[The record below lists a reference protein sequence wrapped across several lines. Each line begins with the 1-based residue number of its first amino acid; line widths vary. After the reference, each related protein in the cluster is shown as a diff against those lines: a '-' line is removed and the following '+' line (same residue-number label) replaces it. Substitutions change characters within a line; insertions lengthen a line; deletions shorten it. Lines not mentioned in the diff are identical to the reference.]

1 MTTRRELI
9 DAVAARYRAAG
20 RDQKKE
26 ILDEFV
32 RVTGFH
38 RKHAIRV
45 LKKVPRPE
53 TPEPRQR
60 ARIYDEAVR
69 EALTIVW
76 EAADR
81 ICGKRLRQVIA
92 GLVDAMERH
101 GHLKL
106 DAAVRENLLS
116 MSAATMDRL
125 LTTVRV
131 TAKQGR
137 RRTMINTPLRKSIP
151 VRTFGDWHD
160 PSPGFFEMDM
170 VVHCGK
176 STAGSYV
183 HSLVLT
189 DIASGWTEA
198 IAMVVREQTLV
209 TESVSDIRTKLPFAV
224 RGLDVDND
232 GAFINDT
239 LVGYCRDNKIE
250 LTRCRAYKKNDQ
262 AWIEQK
268 NGAVIRRMVGY
279 GRMEGVQAAAVLN
292 KLYTSARLF
301 VNFFQPSFKLLS
313 KTREGAKV
321 IKKYHP
327 PATPC
332 ERLLERQ
339 DVSDAC
345 KEQLRQT
352 LAALDPVRLLSEIRE
367 AQRVLV
373 ELEGGVA
380 KAETAQSTAGLSG
393 FVASLSTVWRDGE
406 VRPTHRKRASG
417 PRTWR
422 TRTDPFEKVWP
433 IVEQWLNEQPD
444 ANAKDLFL
452 RLQATTPEVFQP
464 GQLRT
469 LQRRVKQW
477 RSEIARRLVFDAEQE
492 PEAETALSMASVA
505 AVRSDGRVEA

>member
-1 MTTRRELI
+1 M
-9 DAVAARYRAAG
+9 
-20 RDQKKE
+20 
-26 ILDEFV
+26 
-32 RVTGFH
+32 
-38 RKHAIRV
+38 
-45 LKKVPRPE
+45 
-53 TPEPRQR
+53 
-60 ARIYDEAVR
+60 
-69 EALTIVW
+69 
-76 EAADR
+76 
-81 ICGKRLRQVIA
+81 
-92 GLVDAMERH
+92 
-101 GHLKL
+101 
-106 DAAVRENLLS
+106 
-116 MSAATMDRL
+116 
-125 LTTVRV
+125 
-131 TAKQGR
+131 
-137 RRTMINTPLRKSIP
+137 
-151 VRTFGDWHD
+151 
-160 PSPGFFEMDM
+160 
-170 VVHCGK
+170 HCGK

-198 IAMVVREQTLV
+198 MAMVVREQTLV

-279 GRMEGVQAAAVLN
+279 GRLEGVQAAAVLN

-321 IKKYHP
+321 IKKYHL

-345 KEQLRQT
+345 KEQLPQT

-373 ELEGGVA
+373 QLEVGVA
-380 KAETAQSTAGLSG
+380 KVETAAATVEESTVAQSTAELSG
-393 FVASLSTVWRDGE
+393 FVASLSTFWRDGE

-433 IVEQWLNEQPD
+433 IVEQWLNDQPD

-452 RLQATTPEVFQP
+452 RLQANTPEIFQP

-477 RSEIARRLVFDAEQE
+477 RSEIARRLVSDAEQE
-492 PEAETALSMASVA
+492 PEAETALSMAVA
-505 AVRSDGRVEA
+505 GCLE

>member
-1 MTTRRELI
+1 VTTRRELI

-20 RDQKKE
+20 RNQKKE

-32 RVTGFH
+32 KVTGFH

-45 LKKVPRPE
+45 LKKSPKFE

-92 GLVDAMERH
+92 GLVDAMERY

-106 DAAVRENLLS
+106 DPAVRESLLS

-125 LTTVRV
+125 LTTVRN

-160 PSPGFFEMDM
+160 PAPGFFEMDM

-176 STAGSYV
+176 STVGSYI

-209 TESVSDIRTKLPFAV
+209 TESVSEIRVKVPFPL

-232 GAFINDT
+232 SAFINDT
-239 LVGYCRDNKIE
+239 LVDYCRDNKIE

-279 GRMEGVQAAAVLN
+279 GRLEGAQTAAVLN

-313 KTREGAKV
+313 KIREGAKV

-332 ERLLERQ
+332 ERLLERK
-339 DVSDAC
+339 DVSEEC
-345 KEQLRQT
+345 KEQLRQR
-352 LAALDPVRLLSEIRE
+352 LVALDPVRLLSEIRE
-367 AQRVLV
+367 AQRALAQ
-373 ELEGGVA
+373 LEVGIA
-380 KAETAQSTAGLSG
+380 QAEAAPSPELSG

-406 VRPTHRKRASG
+406 VRPTHRKRSNG
-417 PRTWR
+417 PRTYR
-422 TRTDPFEKVWP
+422 TRVDPFAAVWP
-433 IVEQWLNEQPD
+433 LVQQWLNEQPD
-444 ANAKDLFL
+444 ANAKELFL
-452 RLQATTPEVFQP
+452 RLQESMGGTFAP

-477 RSEIARRLVFDAEQE
+477 RTEVARQLVLGLESGSALEQE
-492 PEAETALSMASVA
+492 IYVA
-505 AVRSDGRVEA
+505 AVNSAEVRP